1 MARIYPGAR
10 LEVDGYVKEVT
21 WRGDFATLHVEVPED
36 SYVNKRG
43 DRKKVPAF
51 VLKFDVTDAFMEAI
65 TQYAPASA
73 VTVKGKASP
82 REWTPSDGATKVF
95 VSYRMTDLKACND
108 LPVIQPPMPPAPE
121 DDQDVPF

>member
-43 DRKKVPAF
+43 DRQKVPAF
-51 VLKFDVTDAFMEAI
+51 VLKFDVTDAFKEAI
-65 TQYAPASA
+65 TQYVPLAA

-82 REWTPSDGATKVF
+82 REWTPSDGTTKVF
-95 VSYRMTDLKACND
+95 VSYRMTDLKVCND
-108 LPVIQPPMPPAPE
+108 LLVIQPAPPPA
-121 DDQDVPF
+121 DDDSNIPF